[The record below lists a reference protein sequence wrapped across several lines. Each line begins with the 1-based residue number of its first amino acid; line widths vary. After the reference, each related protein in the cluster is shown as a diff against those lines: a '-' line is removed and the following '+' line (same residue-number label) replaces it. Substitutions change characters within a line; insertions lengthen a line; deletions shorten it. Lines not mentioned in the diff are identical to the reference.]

1 MIWKFSRFLKSKI
14 GALDCSLHINCSI
27 PKAESVGVKSITRL
41 SVEINFA
48 VSFAI
53 ELEER
58 SDSLLS
64 SSEVNSFV
72 EPSVI
77 LYKTRD

>member
-1 MIWKFSRFLKSKI
+1 M
-14 GALDCSLHINCSI
+14 
-27 PKAESVGVKSITRL
+27 GVKSITRL

-77 LYKTRD
+77 LYKIRDWSFPITISLLNSAEGSLP